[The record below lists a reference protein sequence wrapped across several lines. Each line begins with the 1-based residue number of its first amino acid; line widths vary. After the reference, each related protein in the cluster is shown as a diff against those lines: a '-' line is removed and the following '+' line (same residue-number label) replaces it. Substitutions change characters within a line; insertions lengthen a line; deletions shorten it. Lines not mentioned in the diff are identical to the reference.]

1 MRKADTR
8 KKDLWLHLANI
19 VESSSSF
26 RSLFHDF
33 EYVLK
38 FRIGGGAQK
47 FKQNHFSGGE
57 MRPCAFDCVY
67 SDLAVFRRARGDE
80 L

>member
-1 MRKADTR
+1 MHISFRCKIAYSRQKPRKEMVMRKADTR

-19 VESSSSF
+19 VESSSRF

-47 FKQNHFSGGE
+47 FK
-57 MRPCAFDCVY
+57 
-67 SDLAVFRRARGDE
+67 
-80 L
+80 

>member
-19 VESSSSF
+19 VESSSRF

-38 FRIGGGAQK
+38 FRIGGGAQQ
-47 FKQNHFSGGE
+47 FK
-57 MRPCAFDCVY
+57 
-67 SDLAVFRRARGDE
+67 
-80 L
+80 